1 MNRIYAL
8 FLSFGVMIFMVSLNL
23 PQENFYNDDYE
34 RVISYNNDL
43 YQFHNSDTL
52 TIAIEKDA
60 PGVFLYNGS
69 YYGYL
74 NAIFREYALSTGKI
88 LKIVSCD
95 SQRELIKLLNSD
107 SIAFGVTISSKDG
120 LNSESNHFFIPDIRD
135 SSRYVLLGH
144 TNNKLKNSLPIEE
157 VLDSS
162 RVIYKRGSKEIDFL
176 AKKSLDYLRDSSSAR
191 FMTTWD
197 YVGLVRNEEYD
208 FLICKE
214 EEAFFY
220 CYNYKNIVK
229 THQLE
234 QWVYSILMGNKR
246 NRTLNKEFS
255 KWLEEFKQSE
265 IYDEIVNYYHNK
277 NYFKNFLEDG
287 FLNPIRSISHFD
299 DLFRSKTKNTPYDWK
314 LLAAIAYVESK
325 FNPFEKSHRG
335 AIGIMQITPRN
346 ARYWGADGEDELRQP
361 KINIGIAVKLLNEN
375 MRMMKL
381 KGKVLT
387 DNDTRILLACY
398 NAGYGHISDA
408 ARLAKKYGENPKSWS
423 VIKKYLGLKKS
434 KEYHNQT
441 DVVHSGSFS
450 SKETEKYVESV
461 MTKYAEYKKSFPNN

>member
-1 MNRIYAL
+1 ML
-8 FLSFGVMIFMVSLNL
+8 MFSLNV
-23 PQENFYNDDYE
+23 PKESYYYNDYE

-43 YQFHNSDTL
+43 YQFNKNDTL
-52 TIAIEKDA
+52 TIAVEKDA
-60 PGVFLYNGS
+60 PGVFLYNGC
-69 YYGYL
+69 YYGYF
-74 NAIFREYALSTGKI
+74 NAIFREYALSSGKI

-107 SIAFGVTISSKDG
+107 SVAFGVTISSKDG
-120 LNSESNHFFIPDIRD
+120 INSESNRFFIPDIRD

-144 TNNKLKNSLPIEE
+144 TNNTEKNSLPIQE

-162 RVIYKRGSKEIDFL
+162 KVIYKRGSKEIDFL
-176 AKKSLDYLRDSSSAR
+176 AEKPLDYLRDTTSAR

-197 YVGLVRNEEYD
+197 YVGLIRNGEYD

-220 CYNYKNIVK
+220 CYNYKNIEK

-234 QWVYSILMGNKR
+234 QWVYSIVMTNKR
-246 NRTLNKEFS
+246 NKTLNKEFNQ
-255 KWLEEFKQSE
+255 WLADFKSSE
-265 IYDEIVNYYHNK
+265 IYDEIVNYYHNDT
-277 NYFKNFLEDG
+277 YFKNFMEDG

-299 DLFRSKTKNTPYDWK
+299 DLFRTKTKNTPYDWK
-314 LLAAIAYVESK
+314 LLAAIAYAESK
-325 FNPFEKSHRG
+325 FNPFEKSPRG
-335 AIGIMQITPRN
+335 AVGIMQITPRN
-346 ARYWGADGEDELRQP
+346 ARYWGADNEDELRQP

-375 MRMMKL
+375 MRLMKL
-381 KGKVLT
+381 KGKKLT
-387 DNDTRILLACY
+387 DNNIRILLACY

-408 ARLAKKYGENPKSWS
+408 VRLAKKYGEDYTSWE

-434 KEYHNQT
+434 KEYHKQT

-450 SKETEKYVESV
+450 SKETEKYVENV
-461 MTKYAEYKKSFPNN
+461 MAKYAEYKKSKVQ